1 MNAGEGHG
9 HEHAESHERA
19 WGWPELL
26 RILLIAV
33 AAAAVWWRLW
43 EPFPAVSVIGVTGL
57 LIGGWPIFKEALENA
72 LAKRMTMELS
82 MSIAIIAAAAISE
95 FFTAL
100 VITLFVLIA
109 EVLEGMTVSRGR
121 RAIRDLLDF
130 LPRAVCVRRAGTVAE
145 VESDALAVGDAV
157 LVNPGGRIPVDG
169 TVIAGHSFVDQA
181 RITGESMPLEKMT
194 GAAVFAGS
202 INQSGALEIRAERIG
217 RDTSYGKIIE
227 AVEEAERSR
236 APVQRLAD
244 RLAGYLVYFAL
255 GAAALTYLVTRDIRS
270 TISVV
275 IVAGA
280 CGIAAG
286 TPLAILGAIGRAARA
301 GAIIKGGLFL
311 EQLGRVD
318 TVVLDKT
325 GTLTY
330 GRPEMRALLPME
342 GIDPAWLLATA
353 ASAEQR
359 SEHPL
364 GKTILAHARE
374 LGSQAVEPER
384 FNYTPGL
391 GIDALLG
398 GETVLVGNQALM
410 RAHGICVPALL
421 LAGHPDASEVFV
433 ARGGR
438 LLGAIAVADRAR
450 PEAVQA
456 ISAIHG
462 MGIRTVLLTG
472 DALAVAESVAREL
485 GISEVAADLLP
496 EDKQGRV
503 RDLVAQGGTVAMVGD
518 GINDAPAL
526 IEAQV
531 GVAMGSGT
539 DVARESADVVL
550 LGNDLKKFAET
561 LHIARRT
568 RNYRRGRDRHCA
580 RGGWPAQPA
589 VGSIHSCGLR
599 ARVHTELR
607 AAPAAPSPQRGGAVG
622 REPAHQFA
630 GPARALLRSRPDRA
644 LRATGNVS
652 ARPPGT
658 TKVLRNARQRPSVAA
673 TPECVFRGYSS
684 WRRGQAA

>member
-1 MNAGEGHG
+1 MEHRADDHHDDGD
-9 HEHAESHERA
+9 HEHAFE
-19 WGWPELL
+19 WPEML
-26 RILLIAV
+26 RIALVAV
-33 AAAAVWWRLW
+33 AAAAVWWRMW
-43 EPFPAVSVIGVTGL
+43 EPFRAISVIGVAGL
-57 LIGGWPIFKEALENA
+57 LVGGWPIFKEAVEN
-72 LAKRMTMELS
+72 LMAKRMTMELS

-130 LPRAVCVRRAGTVAE
+130 LPRAVSVRRGGAVAE
-145 VESDALAVGDAV
+145 VDTDALAVGDAV

-181 RITGESMPLEKMT
+181 RITGESLPIEKMA
-194 GAAVFAGS
+194 GALVFAGS

-227 AVEEAERSR
+227 AVEQAERSR

-255 GAAALTYLVTRDIRS
+255 GAAALTYLITRDIRS

-311 EQLGRVD
+311 EQLGQVN

-325 GTLTY
+325 GTLTF
-330 GRPEMRALLPME
+330 GQPEVRTLLPAA
-342 GIDPAWLLATA
+342 GVDTTQLLDTA
-353 ASAEQR
+353 ASGELR

-364 GKTILAHARE
+364 GKTIVTHARA
-374 LGSQAVEPER
+374 LGRALKEPER
-384 FNYTPGL
+384 FAYTPGR
-391 GIDALLG
+391 GIEALLD
-398 GETVLVGNQALM
+398 GELVLIGNQALM
-410 RAHGICVPALL
+410 RDHGIVVPGDL
-421 LAGHPDASEVFV
+421 LAGHPEASEVLV
-433 ARGGR
+433 ARGGKV
-438 LLGAIAVADRAR
+438 LGAIVIADTVR
-450 PEAVQA
+450 PEAARA
-456 ISAIHG
+456 IKAIHG
-462 MGIRTVLLTG
+462 MGIKTVLLSG
-472 DALAVAESVAREL
+472 DAQAVAEVIARDL

-496 EDKQGRV
+496 DDKRMRV
-503 RDLVAQGGTVAMVGD
+503 RALVGAGRIVAMVGD

-550 LGNDLKKFAET
+550 LGNDLLRFAET
-561 LHIARRT
+561 LGTARRT
-568 RNYRRGRDRHCA
+568 RGIIWANFAGTIGVDA
-580 RGGWPAQPA
+580 LGIGLAA
-589 VGSIHSCGLR
+589 CGLLNPLFAAFIHVASELTFILNSARLLPSR
-599 ARVHTELR
+599 ARDERLT
-607 AAPAAPSPQRGGAVG
+607 
-622 REPAHQFA
+622 
-630 GPARALLRSRPDRA
+630 
-644 LRATGNVS
+644 
-652 ARPPGT
+652 
-658 TKVLRNARQRPSVAA
+658 AA
-673 TPECVFRGYSS
+673 TSAPTT
-684 WRRGQAA
+684 AAAS

>member
-1 MNAGEGHG
+1 MSTRDEMTSSDLAEEAFGRTIAPAAHRRTPEPQDQAGEEPHEHG
-9 HEHAESHERA
+9 EDHEHAVE
-19 WGWPELL
+19 WPELL
-26 RILLIAV
+26 RIIVVAF

-43 EPFPAVSVIGVTGL
+43 EPVRALSVVGVVGL
-57 LIGGWPIFKEALENA
+57 LIGGWPIFKEAVENL
-72 LAKRMTMELS
+72 LARRMTMELS

-130 LPRAVCVRRAGTVAE
+130 LPRAVSVRRAGAVTE
-145 VESDALAVGDAV
+145 VDADSLAVGDAV

-169 TVIAGHSFVDQA
+169 TVIAGYSFVDQA
-181 RITGESMPLEKMT
+181 RITGESLPIEKAV

-202 INQSGALEIRAERIG
+202 INQSGALEIRTERVG

-227 AVEEAERSR
+227 AVEQAERSR

-255 GAAALTYLVTRDIRS
+255 GAAALTYIVTRDIRS

-280 CGIAAG
+280 CGVAAG

-311 EQLGRVD
+311 EQLGRVN

-330 GRPEMRALLPME
+330 GQPEVRAIVPAEGAGPGLLLE
-342 GIDPAWLLATA
+342 IA
-353 ASAEQR
+353 ASAELR

-364 GKTILAHARE
+364 GKTIVAHAWA
-374 LGSQAVEPER
+374 LGRSLSEPER
-384 FNYTPGL
+384 FGCAPGRGVEAVL
-391 GIDALLG
+391 RGQP
-398 GETVLVGNQALM
+398 VLVGNRALL
-410 RAHGICVPALL
+410 RAHDIAVPGEL
-421 LAGHPDASEVFV
+421 LAAHPGAPEIFV

-438 LLGAIAVADRAR
+438 LLGAIVVSDSAR
-450 PEAVQA
+450 PEAAQAVQTIRA
-456 ISAIHG
+456 
-462 MGIRTVLLTG
+462 MGIRTILLTG
-472 DALAVAESVAREL
+472 DAHAVAEAVGREL
-485 GISEVAADLLP
+485 GISEIAADLLP
-496 EDKQGRV
+496 ENKQSRV
-503 RDLVAQGGTVAMVGD
+503 RELVTRGDTVAMVGD

-526 IEAQV
+526 IEADV

-550 LGNDLKKFAET
+550 LGNDLLKFAET
-561 LHIARRT
+561 LGIARRT
-568 RNYRRGRDRHCA
+568 RGIIWANFAGTVGVDAAGIGLAAFGVLNPLLAAFIHVASELAFILNSARLLPA
-580 RGGWPAQPA
+580 RGE
-589 VGSIHSCGLR
+589 
-599 ARVHTELR
+599 AR
-607 AAPAAPSPQRGGAVG
+607 
-622 REPAHQFA
+622 
-630 GPARALLRSRPDRA
+630 D
-644 LRATGNVS
+644 
-652 ARPPGT
+652 
-658 TKVLRNARQRPSVAA
+658 K
-673 TPECVFRGYSS
+673 SS
-684 WRRGQAA
+684 

>member
-1 MNAGEGHG
+1 MNAPDEITSADLAEQALERTTAPAAYPHEP
-9 HEHAESHERA
+9 HEHGVALDHDHEDA
-19 WGWPELL
+19 HEHVLEWPEML
-26 RILLIAV
+26 RIALVAV
-33 AAAAVWWRLW
+33 AAAAVWWRVW
-43 EPFPAVSVIGVTGL
+43 EPFPRISLIGVAGL
-57 LIGGWPIFKEALENA
+57 LIGGWPIFKEALEN
-72 LAKRMTMELS
+72 LFAKRMTMELS

-100 VITLFVLIA
+100 IITLFVLVA

-130 LPRAVCVRRAGTVAE
+130 LPRSVAVRRAGAVAE
-145 VESDALAVGDAV
+145 VDADSLAVGDAV

-169 TVIAGHSFVDQA
+169 TVIGGHSFVDQA
-181 RITGESMPLEKMT
+181 RITGESLPIEKT
-194 GAAVFAGS
+194 AGATVFAGS

-227 AVEEAERSR
+227 AVEQAERSR

-255 GAAALTYLVTRDIRS
+255 GAAALTYLLTRDVRS

-311 EQLGRVD
+311 EQLGQVD

-330 GRPEMRALLPME
+330 GQPEIRLLV
-342 GIDPAWLLATA
+342 PAPGVDDGLLLDTA
-353 ASAEQR
+353 GSAELR

-364 GKTILAHARE
+364 GKTIVAYTRQFGCVL
-374 LGSQAVEPER
+374 QEPEH
-384 FNYTPGL
+384 FAYTPGR
-391 GIDALLG
+391 GISAIVG
-398 GETVLVGNQALM
+398 GEELLVGNQALL
-410 RAHGICVPALL
+410 RAHAIAVPADVF
-421 LAGHPDASEVFV
+421 ARYPEASEVLV
-433 ARGGR
+433 ARGR
-438 LLGAIAVADRAR
+438 RFLGGIVIADRVR
-450 PEAVQA
+450 PEAAQA
-456 ISAIHG
+456 IRAIQA
-462 MGIRTVLLTG
+462 MGIKTTLLTG
-472 DALAVAESVAREL
+472 DARPVAEVIAREL

-496 EDKQGRV
+496 EDKQKRV
-503 RDLVAQGGTVAMVGD
+503 KELVAQGRTVAMVGD

-550 LGNDLKKFAET
+550 LGNDLLKFADT
-561 LHIARRT
+561 LAIARRT
-568 RNYRRGRDRHCA
+568 RRIIWANFVGTIGVD
-580 RGGWPAQPA
+580 A
-589 VGSIHSCGLR
+589 VGIGLAAFGLLNPLLAAFIHVASELTFILNSARLLPSRSR
-599 ARVHTELR
+599 AEKPPTELFTESST
-607 AAPAAPSPQRGGAVG
+607 AQAPS
-622 REPAHQFA
+622 
-630 GPARALLRSRPDRA
+630 
-644 LRATGNVS
+644 
-652 ARPPGT
+652 
-658 TKVLRNARQRPSVAA
+658 
-673 TPECVFRGYSS
+673 
-684 WRRGQAA
+684 